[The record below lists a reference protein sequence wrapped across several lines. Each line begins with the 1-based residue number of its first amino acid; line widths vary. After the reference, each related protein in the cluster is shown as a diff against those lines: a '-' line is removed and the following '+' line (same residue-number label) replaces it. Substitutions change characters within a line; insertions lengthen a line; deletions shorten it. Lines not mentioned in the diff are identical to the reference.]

1 MFHCVFPTFLQCCLW
16 NDFSFSLTRRW
27 PFQCGTWIELPLLVT
42 DYVHLFELELHVAY
56 WKTLLS
62 SRGVNIPVLLLGF
75 PWDDGMR
82 LVFAADNALVTRTA
96 FQLHFATLISAR
108 TWSCGEQGII
118 RAKQNKTNTLL
129 LLSPWK
135 RKKKEKEK
143 KKKKKK
149 KRRRSR
155 VDGGG
160 GGGGGFSNSVGRVSD
175 RKARLST
182 DAVRFSVRQGIFCH
196 SQLSVQT
203 ARPLPPPP
211 HPPLVVFAQPPC
223 AIACLG
229 FCAHVKN
236 PKHWQTLIVW
246 THETT
251 AHNGGTALANTVT
264 LPR

>member
-1 MFHCVFPTFLQCCLW
+1 MFHCVFPTFLQCCLR
-16 NDFSFSLTRRW
+16 NNFSFSLTRRW

-56 WKTLLS
+56 WKRLLS

-129 LLSPWK
+129 LRSPWK
-135 RKKKEKEK
+135 RKNKRKKEK
-143 KKKKKK
+143 KKEK
-149 KRRRSR
+149 KRRSR
-155 VDGGG
+155 GGG
-160 GGGGGFSNSVGRVSD
+160 GGGGSNSVGRVSD
-175 RKARLST
+175 RKARLNT

-203 ARPLPPPP
+203 ARTPPPP
-211 HPPLVVFAQPPC
+211 LLPLWC
-223 AIACLG
+223 S
-229 FCAHVKN
+229 HN
-236 PKHWQTLIVW
+236 PRVQSHASASVHTLKTRNTGKH
-246 THETT
+246 
-251 AHNGGTALANTVT
+251 
-264 LPR
+264 